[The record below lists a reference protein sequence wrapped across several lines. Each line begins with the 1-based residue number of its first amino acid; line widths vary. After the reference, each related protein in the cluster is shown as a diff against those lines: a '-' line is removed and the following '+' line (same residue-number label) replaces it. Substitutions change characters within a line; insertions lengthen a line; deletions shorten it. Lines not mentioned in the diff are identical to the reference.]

1 MGKAEL
7 VKTVSE
13 NIRELIT
20 IAQPKLLEISL
31 ESARHKVSL
40 DTWSKQEILGHLID
54 STLNNHQRFVRGALN
69 VAENF
74 PTYNQNR
81 WVEIQGYNE
90 MNWADLVYLL
100 VQCNFH
106 LCRVLDCLPEEA
118 LTNPCN
124 IGKESPVALGF
135 VIEDYLRHLK
145 LHMGQILHSM
155 A

>member
-1 MGKAEL
+1 MGKAE
-7 VKTVSE
+7 VMKTVAE
-13 NIRELIT
+13 KIREIII
-20 IAQPKLLEISL
+20 IAQPRLLEISR

-69 VAENF
+69 VAKNF

-81 WVEIQGYNE
+81 WVEIQSYNE
-90 MNWADLVYLL
+90 MNWEDLVDLL
-100 VQCNFH
+100 VRCNFH
-106 LCRVLDCLPEEA
+106 LCRVLDRLPEEA
-118 LTNPCN
+118 LNNPCN

-135 VIEDYLRHLK
+135 VIEDYLRHLN
-145 LHMGQILHSM
+145 LHMGQILDSL